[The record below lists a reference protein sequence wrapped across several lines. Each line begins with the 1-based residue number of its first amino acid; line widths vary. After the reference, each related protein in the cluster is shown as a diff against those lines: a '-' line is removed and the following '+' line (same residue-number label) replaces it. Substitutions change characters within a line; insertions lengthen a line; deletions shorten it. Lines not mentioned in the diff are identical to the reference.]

1 MSFATLSKTIKTMPI
16 ETKSQIGILVASMF
30 SIFIFLLFVGLR
42 LFAKHIGSR
51 LDCSDYC
58 IVAALV

>member
-1 MSFATLSKTIKTMPI
+1 MPI